1 MTALFIPLL
10 IIAAGCQGKLHKET
24 RVLMGTFVEVIS
36 SDKAAPK
43 IAFDEIKRIEHLL
56 SKYDPKSEISILNST
71 GAVKASPETLYVMKK
86 SAEFWKL
93 SDGKLDPTVGPLLD
107 LWGFTDKNFR
117 IPAPE
122 EINRALEAV
131 GMDKVVIDEANS
143 TIELKQPGMRVDLGA
158 IAKGYAVDCAVQKLR
173 SAGIKNCLVN
183 AGGEI
188 YGMGTKS
195 GNPWKVA
202 IKNPYERGQKFID
215 IENKAVATSGNYE
228 QFFIKNDKRYCH
240 IFDPK
245 TGSPIETNIFSVTV
259 VAPDCLTAD
268 ALATATFVLGNE
280 KSYELSKNFTDV
292 RVMIFEMGPNQ

>member
-131 GMDKVVIDEANS
+131 GMAGYEKRASHHLSLGEKRRIAIATVLAMSPTLLVLDEPTTNLDPGGKWHLIELLRGLPVTKLIVSHDLDIVRALCSRVVIMDKGC
-143 TIELKQPGMRVDLGA
+143 I
-158 IAKGYAVDCAVQKLR
+158 IAD
-173 SAGIKNCLVN
+173 
-183 AGGEI
+183 GEKESI
-188 YGMGTKS
+188 L
-195 GNPWKVA
+195 
-202 IKNPYERGQKFID
+202 
-215 IENKAVATSGNYE
+215 
-228 QFFIKNDKRYCH
+228 NDH
-240 IFDPK
+240 ALLAAH
-245 TGSPIETNIFSVTV
+245 SLA
-259 VAPDCLTAD
+259 APEEE
-268 ALATATFVLGNE
+268 V
-280 KSYELSKNFTDV
+280 
-292 RVMIFEMGPNQ
+292 